1 MTIQII
7 TDGGSDLPIEMR
19 DSWRIKVIPLY
30 IHLDNEQIRSEDV
43 TIEDFATRLENSKA
57 TPTTSAAGPY
67 EYYKVF
73 KEIPK
78 DKPIIHFSVSNGVSS
93 AYKHALMAK
102 NMLIEDDPDRQIEII
117 NTESASSGMILLIQE
132 TVAKIKE
139 GFNYHELIYFIEDR
153 VKHLRTVFVLKT
165 LDNLIRSGRL
175 DRIRGAVAK
184 TLNVKL
190 LLQASK
196 EGKVEVLEKVRGSK
210 KATIRFIDKIG
221 EYISE
226 TANQKLVITHAQA
239 KERLDSIVETIKEK
253 YQFNKIITA
262 EMGPLLSIHAGSE
275 AIVMAF
281 FSDNKRRD

>member
-57 TPTTSAAGPY
+57 IPTTSAAGPY

-139 GFNYHELIYFIEDR
+139 GFNYHEIIYFIEDR

-253 YQFNKIITA
+253 YQFNK
-262 EMGPLLSIHAGSE
+262 
-275 AIVMAF
+275 
-281 FSDNKRRD
+281 

>member
-57 TPTTSAAGPY
+57 IPTTSAAGPY

>member
-1 MTIQII
+1 
-7 TDGGSDLPIEMR
+7 
-19 DSWRIKVIPLY
+19 
-30 IHLDNEQIRSEDV
+30 
-43 TIEDFATRLENSKA
+43 
-57 TPTTSAAGPY
+57 
-67 EYYKVF
+67 
-73 KEIPK
+73 
-78 DKPIIHFSVSNGVSS
+78 
-93 AYKHALMAK
+93 
-102 NMLIEDDPDRQIEII
+102 
-117 NTESASSGMILLIQE
+117 
-132 TVAKIKE
+132 
-139 GFNYHELIYFIEDR
+139 
-153 VKHLRTVFVLKT
+153 
-165 LDNLIRSGRL
+165 
-175 DRIRGAVAK
+175 
-184 TLNVKL
+184 VKL